1 MTDACALYLSYII
14 PVHQSPDQLLLHVPP
29 AKAGVA
35 AQQLIAYDMQSG
47 CLGIIYRPN
56 RKLGAAGIRLL
67 ELSEQLRTGFSDSS
81 DGDTSSFGA
90 GVSPRSYR
98 SPSVSTNEGRRGS
111 GWSLHSVKRRT
122 SDASSINDPD
132 QMYQG
137 FVEKTLW
144 NLETTRHRIQGD
156 ILRDCGPHCN
166 DLWTLALVIL
176 RVGRSVSLPLPKGK
190 ELQVESPPSN
200 DNHPGLLDNIAIS
213 PTITPLQQRWKTH
226 HGAPTLRLGRKWI
239 NDREELVQ
247 IPDSPSPTEL
257 ASSSLK
263 ASTAQTSK
271 ESSPPLMTDIK
282 PRKKPEDYFRG
293 PYRSSLRFG
302 FNERVWRT
310 IISLATDADSYM
322 GEVQQ
327 LKAIEYAMDR
337 NTLVKETE
345 NLGKPGSAQ
354 CWKVLDAMG
363 ALEYEINA

>member
-1 MTDACALYLSYII
+1 MNDACALYLSYII

-35 AQQLIAYDMQSG
+35 AQQLITYDLQSG

-81 DGDTSSFGA
+81 DGDTSSFGTGA
-90 GVSPRSYR
+90 SPRSYR
-98 SPSVSTNEGRRGS
+98 SSSVSINEGRRGS
-111 GWSLHSVKRRT
+111 GWSSHSVKRRT

-156 ILRDCGPHCN
+156 ILRDHGPHCN
-166 DLWTLALVIL
+166 DLWTLALIIL
-176 RVGRSVSLPLPKGK
+176 RVGRLFSRPLPKGK
-190 ELQVESPPSN
+190 EKQTESPAP
-200 DNHPGLLDNIAIS
+200 DDKDPRLPDIIALS
-213 PTITPLQQRWKTH
+213 PTMTPLQQRWKTH

-247 IPDSPSPTEL
+247 IPDSPSPTEI
-257 ASSSLK
+257 ASSSMK
-263 ASTAQTSK
+263 ASTAANSK
-271 ESSPPLMTDIK
+271 ESSPPLTTDIK
-282 PRKKPEDYFRG
+282 PRKKPEDYFKG
-293 PYRSSLRFG
+293 PYRSGLRFG
-302 FNERVWRT
+302 FSETVWRT
-310 IISLATDADSYM
+310 IISLATGADRYM
-322 GEVQQ
+322 SVAQQ
-327 LKAIEYAMDR
+327 LNAIEYAMDR

-363 ALEYEINA
+363 ALEYEISA